1 MKTLG
6 RVTLGV
12 AALAGAL
19 GGEAAHR
26 GMVDVRT
33 SGTPEG
39 WQAVESHVPY
49 RLADL
54 IGDLPSRAD
63 AWNLDFYT
71 SLQHDAPQAP
81 SSISA
86 SVILQE
92 GGQLELW
99 LTSGS
104 QGQGGSGVG
113 VFVERLGEPSA
124 TVVQSAQ
131 VGRTQASCQG
141 ELPPPSDAP
150 YPVAM
155 AVTEGGLQVTAAGT
169 QVTCRTNLR
178 MDQPQ
183 VLARLGPA
191 TVSPGLRRSQVA
203 DIVVDGVAVPPP
215 GPAGRPLWWLL
226 GALAGAGLAA
236 GELRSRARAS
246 LVLLT
251 TLPLLLW
258 ALTPFLDLRV
268 WAETARVT
276 WLPIAWLPLLLPGL
290 AGGLL
295 KGVHHLGRALSP
307 EASPWPLWLPWA
319 AGGLV
324 ALPVALG
331 SYAQAHGWRIPLGLG
346 VAAGLAG
353 LLPLIFR
360 LLGAPRPRRAAAL
373 AALTATVFAAGSLA
387 LGQSHPLGVVYGGLV
402 GVCGAIVIWANAN
415 AAQARAFNLTSLGAC
430 ILAVAL
436 AEGAL
441 RSSDAGTLW
450 SSGGSTTK
458 ESDIYGWVSAFSEDF
473 EVQEAAQHTAYPE
486 KGYPVAI
493 GRDEGSFRVVAM
505 GGSTTGGAFQN
516 DDLDEF
522 YPARLEELLGTQH
535 HVINQGVGGWTTFQ
549 IRRYVEARIDELAP
563 DLLTLYVGHNDL
575 LTHAPRPLEDLFAVW
590 EQVGTARMTSDRLG
604 QVRLYQGLRYGITSL
619 RPASQRVAVPV
630 EHARRNL
637 ERIIELVTGQGG
649 RVLLMS
655 EGLAPDPGPL
665 LGYFAMMEE
674 VAQTH
679 ENVDY
684 SDVAGTLHDLQGT
697 GADLYLDDC
706 HLTDMGHRV
715 VATQMLEELVEA
727 GLASPTLLEQAPD
740 PLQIGVGKP
749 SQGHGRQRGPMMGP

>member
-1 MKTLG
+1 MKALG
-6 RVTLGV
+6 RATLGV

-26 GMVDVRT
+26 GMVGVRT

-81 SSISA
+81 AAISA
-86 SVILQE
+86 SLILQE

-141 ELPPPSDAP
+141 ELPPPGDAP

-155 AVTEGGLQVTAAGT
+155 SITEGGLQVTAAGT
-169 QVTCRTNLR
+169 TVTCRTNLR

-183 VLARLGPA
+183 VRARLGPA

-203 DIVVDGVAVPPP
+203 DLVIDGVAVPPP
-215 GPAGRPLWWLL
+215 GPGGRPLWWLL

-236 GELRSRARAS
+236 GELRSRARSS

-258 ALTPFLDLRV
+258 ALTPSLDLRV

-276 WLPIAWLPLLLPGL
+276 WLPIAWLPLLLPAF

-295 KGVHHLGRALSP
+295 KGSHHLGRALSP
-307 EASPWPLWLPWA
+307 TASPWPVWAPWVA
-319 AGGLV
+319 SGLF

-331 SYAQAHGWRIPLGLG
+331 SYAQAQSLRIPLGLG
-346 VAAGLAG
+346 LAAGLAG
-353 LLPLIFR
+353 LLPTLFR
-360 LLGAPRPRRAAAL
+360 LLGAPRPRRAATL
-373 AALTATVFAAGSLA
+373 AALTAAAFAAGSHM

-402 GVCGAIVIWANAN
+402 GVSGVIVIWANAN
-415 AAQARAFNLTSLGAC
+415 AAHARAFNLTSLAAV
-430 ILAVAL
+430 ILATVL

-458 ESDIYGWVSAFSEDF
+458 ESDIYGWVSVFSRDF
-473 EVQEAAQHTAYPE
+473 EAQESGEHPDYPME
-486 KGYPVAI
+486 GYPVAI
-493 GRDEGSFRVVAM
+493 GQDAGTFRVVAM

-522 YPARLEELLGTQH
+522 YPARLGELLGAEH

-549 IRRYVEARIDELAP
+549 IRRYVEARVDELAP

-575 LTHAPRPLEDLFAVW
+575 LTHAPRPLEDLFAAW
-590 EQVGTARMTSDRLG
+590 QQVGTARMTSDRLG
-604 QVRLYQGLRYGITSL
+604 QIRLYQGLRYGITSL
-619 RPASQRVAVPV
+619 RPASQRVAVPI
-630 EHARRNL
+630 EHARRN
-637 ERIIELVTGQGG
+637 IETIADLVEARDGE
-649 RVLLMS
+649 VLLMS
-655 EGLAPDPGPL
+655 EGLSPDPGPL
-665 LGYFAMMEE
+665 LEYFDMLED
-674 VAQTH
+674 VAEAHDAVT
-679 ENVDY
+679 Y
-684 SDVAGTLHDLQGT
+684 SHVAGTLHDLQGQ

-715 VATQMLEELVEA
+715 VATQMLEELVSS
-727 GLASPTLLEQAPD
+727 GLAAPELLEQAPD
-740 PLQIGVGKP
+740 PLQVGDGKP
-749 SQGHGRQRGPMMGP
+749 TGGRRGRHGGL